1 MNSAENLTQAVP
13 KESPWEK
20 SSISN
25 LVRWK
30 SSKIYFARVKINGRL
45 IRKSLDTPLMSVARN
60 RLAELVKQERERA
73 EVSMPNVQGK
83 MTFAEAVVIY
93 LERLDGNPDLKPS
106 TKKYRR
112 QCVKAIIKT
121 WPGIEATELRK
132 ITKAACQEWARR
144 LRQHGTKF
152 RPPGAKKEREGISSS
167 RFNNTVTTLR
177 QILKLGVETGI
188 IVVTP
193 VQEIKR
199 ARVIQKELVLPS
211 RAHFPQFVKLIEDSG
226 AGQAKDCANLV
237 RFLAFSGC
245 RISEATRVTWRDI
258 DGDRDEIVVRGDPET
273 GTKNWEIRRIPMIP
287 ELKALLS
294 SLRQERLDEPAEA
307 VILEVREC
315 QKSMDRAAALLGI
328 PRITH
333 HDLRHL
339 FATTA
344 IESGIDI
351 PTVSRLLGH
360 KDGGVLA
367 MKTYGHLR
375 QEHAKA
381 AVQKIKFNVSNS
393 PDRQ

>member
-1 MNSAENLTQAVP
+1 MNTVENTQEA
-13 KESPWEK
+13 KTQDSPWEK

-30 SSKIYFARVKINGRL
+30 SSKIYFARVKIGGRL

-60 RLAELVKQERERA
+60 RLAELIKQERERA
-73 EVSMPNVQGK
+73 EVATPDVQGK
-83 MTFAEAVVIY
+83 LTFGEAVKIY

-112 QCVKAIIKT
+112 QCVGAILKT
-121 WPGIEATELRK
+121 WPGLETTELRK
-132 ITKAACQEWARR
+132 ITKPACQEWARQ

-152 RPPGAKKEREGISSS
+152 RPPGAKKERKGISSS

-177 QILKLGVETGI
+177 QVLKLGVEMG
-188 IVVTP
+188 IVVITP
-193 VQEIKR
+193 VRDIKR
-199 ARVIQKELVLPS
+199 AREIPKELTLPS
-211 RAHFPQFVKLIEDSG
+211 RAHFPEFVRLIETSG
-226 AGQAKDCANLV
+226 AGGKAKNCANLV

-245 RISEATRVTWRDI
+245 RIGEAQTVRWRDI
-258 DGDRDEIVVRGDPET
+258 DWDREELVVRGDALT
-273 GTKNWEIRRIPMIP
+273 GTKNWEIRRVPMIP
-287 ELKALLS
+287 ELKTLVS
-294 SLRQERLDEPAEA
+294 SMRQTRPDEAPDAK
-307 VILEVREC
+307 ILQVREC
-315 QKSMDRAAALLGI
+315 QKSMDRAAVLLGI

-360 KDGGVLA
+360 KDGGALA

-381 AVQKIKFNVSNS
+381 AVQKIKFCA
-393 PDRQ
+393 P

>member
-1 MNSAENLTQAVP
+1 MNTVENIQEAPP

-30 SSKIYFARVKINGRL
+30 SSKIYFARVKIGGRL

-60 RLAELVKQERERA
+60 RLADLIKQERERA
-73 EVSMPNVQGK
+73 EVATPDVQGRL
-83 MTFAEAVVIY
+83 TFGEAVKIY

-112 QCVKAIIKT
+112 QCVAAILKT
-121 WPGIEATELRK
+121 WPGLEATELRK
-132 ITKAACQEWARR
+132 ITKPACQEWARR

-177 QILKLGVETGI
+177 QILKIAVETGI
-188 IVVTP
+188 LVVTP
-193 VQEIKR
+193 VRDIKR
-199 ARVIQKELVLPS
+199 AREIPKELTLPS
-211 RAHFPQFVKLIEDSG
+211 RAHFPQFVKLIETSG

-245 RISEATRVTWRDI
+245 RIGEAHRVSWRDV
-258 DGDRDEIVVRGDPET
+258 DWERDELIVRGDPET
-273 GTKNWEIRRIPMIP
+273 GTKNWEIRRILMIP
-287 ELKALLS
+287 ELKELLAS
-294 SLRQERLDEPAEA
+294 MRQKRLDESLAA
-307 VILEVREC
+307 LILQVREC
-315 QKSMDRAAALLGI
+315 QKSMDRAATLLGI

-360 KDGGVLA
+360 KDGGALA

-381 AVQKIKFNVSNS
+381 AVQKIKFCA
-393 PDRQ
+393 P